1 MEPTTFRLRETT
13 LSDLD
18 AEYEEHGFPTRADY
32 IRHIIENREV
42 VVESTATPASS
53 PLRDRLDDLETRLAA
68 VENTANTETPPR
80 PTTDDYAETT
90 DDYGAATTDDYAESS
105 ESVDDPATGAA
116 AADARREAA
125 VEFVREVGK
134 ARKGDLVEELRD
146 RYPVPG
152 QSDDTYWR
160 KSLRPLLQ
168 SDDRIDYRHGR
179 HVYVF
184 TGEDSAAE

>member
-1 MEPTTFRLRETT
+1 MEPTTLRLRTTT

-32 IRHIIENREV
+32 LRHIIENREV

-68 VENTANTETPPR
+68 VENTANTETPPG
-80 PTTDDYAETT
+80 PTT

-105 ESVDDPATGAA
+105 ESVDVPATGAA
-116 AADARREAA
+116 AADARQEAA